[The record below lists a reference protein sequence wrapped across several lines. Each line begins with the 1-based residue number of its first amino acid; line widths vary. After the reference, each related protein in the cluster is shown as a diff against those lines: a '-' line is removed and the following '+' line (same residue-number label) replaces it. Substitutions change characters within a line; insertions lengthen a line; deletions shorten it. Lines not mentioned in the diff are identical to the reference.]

1 MPRLIKAKWNALG
14 MFAINWIWRN
24 LNGEEREW
32 IGEREIVFEFHS
44 LYLMPITDSWMNH
57 QIESRSP
64 FTSHHNLR
72 FSEWQPWNSRV
83 CVLVFWLSPETQQ
96 VNVCYGL
103 SAHLQ
108 RRSRD
113 VRGEQSRRGKF
124 FRKNGI
130 NNDFSSAWWG
140 WNWFYQ
146 SVRRLLADAGGITSV
161 VFLLFNSNFTFPFF
175 SFWQTQNTWMS
186 GIYLNTLLHDNTKRT
201 VEEGGKVFPLFF
213 GT

>member
-1 MPRLIKAKWNALG
+1 MEKKENELESEKLCSSFIRSTWCQSPTAGWIIKSNRDLHLLHIIIFVFLSGNLETLECVCSSFGFRPRRNKL
-14 MFAINWIWRN
+14 MFATACLHIYND
-24 LNGEEREW
+24 G
-32 IGEREIVFEFHS
+32 
-44 LYLMPITDSWMNH
+44 
-57 QIESRSP
+57 
-64 FTSHHNLR
+64 
-72 FSEWQPWNSRV
+72 
-83 CVLVFWLSPETQQ
+83 
-96 VNVCYGL
+96 
-103 SAHLQ
+103 
-108 RRSRD
+108 
-113 VRGEQSRRGKF
+113 VRTFGGREQSRRGKF

-146 SVRRLLADAGGITSV
+146 SLRRLLADADGITSV

-175 SFWQTQNTWMS
+175 SFWQTQNTWTS